1 MESLYGCA
9 KECPVGLSDLPCSG
23 RGTCEFDSSTYAIS
37 CDCSNGASGDACEV
51 DPLFGG
57 SSSAF
62 RNQARNWFLGIA
74 IVALCTAAAALVR
87 VIFLCPQ
94 SKWYSGSAISVLSF
108 TLLISAQVWRK
119 KRAKR
124 GREQLYDK
132 LSSAG
137 AGVMEKIRAHPP
149 TESDPLVSDSSSLD
163 PDAAFAPL

>member
-1 MESLYGCA
+1 MQLKLDVVLTRYAPPSHHALIHHRLQKVYHCALFQVWMESLYGCA

-108 TLLISAQVWRK
+108 TLLISAQV
-119 KRAKR
+119 
-124 GREQLYDK
+124 
-132 LSSAG
+132 
-137 AGVMEKIRAHPP
+137 
-149 TESDPLVSDSSSLD
+149 
-163 PDAAFAPL
+163 